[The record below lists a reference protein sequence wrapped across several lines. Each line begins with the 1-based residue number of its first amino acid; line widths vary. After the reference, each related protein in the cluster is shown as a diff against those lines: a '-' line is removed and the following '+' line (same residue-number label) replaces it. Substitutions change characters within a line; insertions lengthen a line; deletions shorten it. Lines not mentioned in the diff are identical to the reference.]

1 MACGYVW
8 VFVAVGAVCAA
19 LLTPFAA
26 VFMMEL
32 EESGRVWYPGLLAYI
47 AVLGFCLFALLMGFV
62 NVWEVPI
69 K

>member
-1 MACGYVW
+1 M
-8 VFVAVGAVCAA
+8 VFERMWLIITAGAVCAA

-32 EESGRVWYPGLLAYI
+32 EESGRVWYPGLLAFI
-47 AVLGFCLFALLMGFV
+47 GILGFCLFALLMGFV
-62 NVWEVPI
+62 NVWDAVV

>member
-1 MACGYVW
+1 MACGHIELIV
-8 VFVAVGAVCAA
+8 VAGGVCAA
-19 LLTPFAA
+19 LLTPFVA
-26 VFMMEL
+26 VFIVEM

-62 NVWEVPI
+62 NVYEESI